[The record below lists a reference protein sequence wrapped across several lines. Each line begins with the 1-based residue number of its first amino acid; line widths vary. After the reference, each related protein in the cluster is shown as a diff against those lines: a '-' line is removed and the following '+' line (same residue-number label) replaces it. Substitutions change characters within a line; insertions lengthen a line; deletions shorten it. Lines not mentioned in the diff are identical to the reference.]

1 MLKLLTETDGV
12 SGDEERV
19 RELIRSQVEPYCSSI
34 EVDSMGNLICR
45 KNGKVG
51 KKTIL
56 LSAHMDEVGFIIKK
70 ITDDG
75 YLSFESVGGI
85 YPKILLSQ
93 QVSVNGVNGVISL
106 KAVHLS
112 TKEEREKPFKEDD
125 LFIDIGAKS
134 KAEAEKYV
142 TVGDY
147 CAFKSEYHEFG
158 EDMVKAKALDD
169 RAGCAIL
176 MDILKKE
183 TSVNLICCFVVQE
196 EVGLRGAKTAL
207 YGLNPDFA
215 IVVEGTTCNDLTGVS
230 DERRVTKC
238 GGGAAISVM
247 DYSSVANS
255 ELLNMLVDTAE
266 KNNIK
271 WQYKASVR
279 GGNDAG
285 AISISGGGV
294 KTASVSIP
302 CRYIHSSVS
311 VMNKGDYEAVRCL
324 IDKFIEQA
332 EEM

>member
-1 MLKLLTETDGV
+1 MLRMLTETDGV
-12 SGDEERV
+12 SGNEERV
-19 RELIRSQVEPYCSSI
+19 RELIRSQVESYCSSVT
-34 EVDSMGNLICR
+34 VDSMGNMICR
-45 KNGKVG
+45 KTGSVG

-70 ITDDG
+70 ITDGG
-75 YLSFESVGGI
+75 YLAFESVGGI
-85 YPKILLSQ
+85 DPKILLSQ
-93 QVSVNGVNGVISL
+93 QVTVNGVNGVISF

-112 TKEEREKPFKEDD
+112 AKEEREKPFKEDE
-125 LFIDIGAKS
+125 LFIDIGAKN

-147 CAFKSEYHEFG
+147 CAFKSEYREFG
-158 EDMVKAKALDD
+158 ENMVKAKALDD

-176 MDILKKE
+176 IDILKKE
-183 TSVNLICCFVVQE
+183 TKVNLICCFTVQE
-196 EVGLRGAKTAL
+196 EVGLRGAKSAMR
-207 YGLNPDFA
+207 GLLPDFA

-230 DERRVTKC
+230 NERRVTKC

-247 DYSSVANS
+247 EYSSVANP
-255 ELLNMLVDTAE
+255 ELVNMLIDTAKE
-266 KNNIK
+266 NHIK

-311 VMNKGDYEAVRCL
+311 VMNKNDFEAVRRL
-324 IDKFIEQA
+324 INKFIEKA